1 MNSSEELYDII
12 GLSDT
17 EKSILSVLSD
27 AKNVQDISELTNIS
41 RTAIN
46 YCLTSLLRRGLVRV
60 IHNNKKKAYVG
71 LTKNELIDKLQEAID
86 DVKFQH
92 SGKKGARIKTTKENE
107 FIIHVGTKE
116 IIPAYARIAS
126 ENKNERIRGI
136 QHHKSY
142 NELIDKITPHQLVEF
157 NKTIIKNHLIMDGI
171 LNESAYQSYK
181 REILT
186 NPEKYKGSV
195 ESLEGRMADYT
206 FFSDNVFNHDAELWL
221 FKNTSLLINWH
232 EEVAIEIT
240 NKSMT
245 AFLKDMFEFVKKD
258 GKKFDHNQTM
268 KNVLEKSE

>member
-1 MNSSEELYDII
+1 MNSTEKMLNII

-17 EKSILSVLSD
+17 EKKIFGVLSD
-27 AKNVQDISELTNIS
+27 SKNVQYISELTGIS
-41 RTAIN
+41 RTAVN
-46 YCLTSLLRRGLVRV
+46 YCLASLVSRDLVRI
-60 IHNNKKKAYVG
+60 IHSNKKRLYIG
-71 LTKNELIDKLQEAID
+71 LTENELIDKLQEIINEA
-86 DVKFQH
+86 KTQR

-107 FIIHVGTKE
+107 FVIHVGTKE

-142 NELIDKITPHQLVEF
+142 NELIDKITPQQLVAF
-157 NKTIIKNHLIMDGI
+157 NKTIIKNHLIIDGM
-171 LNESAYQSYK
+171 LNESAYQEYK
-181 REILT
+181 NEILA
-186 NPEKYKGSV
+186 NPEKYADSV
-195 ESLEGRMADYT
+195 KSLEGRMADYT
-206 FFSDNVFNHDAELWL
+206 FFSDNIFNHNAELWL

-258 GKKFDHNQTM
+258 GKKFDHNQIM
-268 KNVLEKSE
+268 KNVLGKN